1 MCERDGKTQPVQVR
15 ARAVKRVELRT
26 LGCVGLGLVLP
37 ELQNLMKDMS
47 ILLHPLLERAE
58 EFTEVPA
65 HARSCE
71 ERAVTVRGNGT
82 LSDKEKRALYCGGRT
97 RFCCEMRGTLAASRS
112 V

>member
-1 MCERDGKTQPVQVR
+1 
-15 ARAVKRVELRT
+15 
-26 LGCVGLGLVLP
+26 
-37 ELQNLMKDMS
+37 MKDMS

-71 ERAVTVRGNGT
+71 ERAVVVRETT
-82 LSDKEKRALYCGGRT
+82 LSGSISDKEKRALYCGGRA